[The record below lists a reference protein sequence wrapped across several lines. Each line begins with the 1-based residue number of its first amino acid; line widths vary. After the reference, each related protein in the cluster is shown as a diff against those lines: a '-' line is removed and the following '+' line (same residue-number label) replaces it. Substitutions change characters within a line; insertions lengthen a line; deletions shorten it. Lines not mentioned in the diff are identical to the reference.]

1 VDRERDLSVARA
13 RPTSVAG
20 APEAFVEVLR
30 APAADWDDA
39 FAQGA
44 HIPETDAIVEGW
56 RRAAPAFRASLG
68 GRARLDLPYEG
79 PLCDRERERFD
90 LFLPEGTPRGLVVFL
105 HGGYW
110 MSFDKSAWSH
120 LAAGPVA
127 RGRAVAV
134 PSYTLAPAARI
145 SDVTRQA
152 AAAVA
157 AAADLVAGPVV
168 VSGHSAGGH
177 LAARLL
183 CRDVALAPGLR
194 PRLRRAVSISGVHD
208 LRPLLRTAMNATLR
222 LDLAEARAESPAL
235 CEPAEGAEL
244 VAWVGG
250 DERPEFLRQTALLAN
265 VWAGLGA
272 RTREVVAPGRH
283 HFDVIAGLADAESAL
298 VAAVVE

>member
-1 VDRERDLSVARA
+1 MFAEVARG
-13 RPTSVAG
+13 PVM
-20 APEAFVEVLR
+20 
-30 APAADWDDA
+30 DWDDA
-39 FAQGA
+39 YANRA
-44 HIPETDAIVEGW
+44 HVPDTDAIVEGW
-56 RRAAPAFRASLG
+56 RREAPAFRASLG
-68 GRARLDLPYEG
+68 ERARLDLPYDG
-79 PLCDRERERFD
+79 PLGDPERERFD

-120 LAAGPVA
+120 LAAGPLA
-127 RGRAVAV
+127 RGRAVAM
-134 PSYTLAPAARI
+134 PSCTLAPAARI
-145 SDVTRQA
+145 AEVTRQA

-177 LAARLL
+177 LAARML
-183 CRDVALAPGLR
+183 CRDLALAPELR
-194 PRLRRAVSISGVHD
+194 ARLRRAVSISGVHD

-235 CEPAEGAEL
+235 REPVEGAEL

-250 DERPEFLRQTALLAN
+250 AERPEFLRQTALLAN
-265 VWAGLGA
+265 AWAGLGA

-283 HFDVIAGLADAESAL
+283 HFDVIAALAEPESPL